1 MPRSTMTCRA
11 DWVGGLLD
19 AAHAAANSAL
29 DDLARR
35 RRPEALCVA
44 RAPFAYASARGRT
57 RDAIPAEQFHRPY
70 ALVLAAVELTLRG
83 YCVVRDVGWERR
95 REAVFVVGRPP
106 LWRRLLRRSPP
117 LSLRFGADG
126 GAVSIAV
133 GTARRHGRPDPWRR
147 HILLA
152 PDLQAE
158 LLRTHRRQIAT
169 HSFRSRF
176 AAWMRT

>member
-19 AAHAAANSAL
+19 AAHAAANGAL

-169 HSFRSRF
+169 HAFRSRF

>member
-1 MPRSTMTCRA
+1 MPRAAMTCRA

-19 AAHAAANSAL
+19 AAHAGANDAL

-35 RRPEALCVA
+35 CRPEVLCAA
-44 RAPFAYASARGRT
+44 RAPFVYARARGRPRET
-57 RDAIPAEQFHRPY
+57 IPAERFHRPY
-70 ALVLAAVELTLRG
+70 ALALSAVELTLHG
-83 YCVVRDVGWERR
+83 YCLVRAVGWERR

-106 LWRRLLRRSPP
+106 LWRRLLRRAPP

-133 GTARRHGRPDPWRR
+133 GKARRHGRPDPWRR

-152 PDLQAE
+152 PDLQAD
-158 LLRTHRRQIAT
+158 LLRAHRREIAT
-169 HSFRSRF
+169 RAFRSRF